1 VYVMDPSNQVLFKRS
16 NEVHGIM
23 DFKTTT
29 PGKYTFIFSNLDDW
43 NDRTVT
49 FALHT
54 FEEKEEQILFDINE
68 EGEREVIF
76 DPRAPDDQAVPTKEE
91 QEKLDL
97 ANEMDIRAV
106 TNRLKQADK
115 QVKQILQECKSSFER
130 QTGHNHET
138 AENGTWYSWAI
149 FIEMI
154 AFVGILL
161 F

>member
-1 VYVMDPSNQVLFKRS
+1 MDSSNQVLFKRS

-68 EGEREVIF
+68 EGEREVVF

-115 QVKQILQECKSSFER
+115 QVKQIL
-130 QTGHNHET
+130 
-138 AENGTWYSWAI
+138 
-149 FIEMI
+149 
-154 AFVGILL
+154 
-161 F
+161 

>member
-1 VYVMDPSNQVLFKRS
+1 MDPSNQVLFKRS

-68 EGEREVIF
+68 EGEREVVF
-76 DPRAPDDQAVPTKEE
+76 DPRLCVVGRVIDQHHQRRDSLVA
-91 QEKLDL
+91 LGIGD
-97 ANEMDIRAV
+97 AHD
-106 TNRLKQADK
+106 
-115 QVKQILQECKSSFER
+115 
-130 QTGHNHET
+130 GH
-138 AENGTWYSWAI
+138 
-149 FIEMI
+149 
-154 AFVGILL
+154 LL
-161 F
+161 FP